1 MRKTIGCLIACLLLG
16 AFAAAQMGPPTPAPE
31 LKKLDYFVG
40 TWTLDGDMKPGP
52 FGPGGKMTETEKV
65 EWMQGNFFLV
75 IHSDFKSAM
84 GNGMGMAYMGYNPE
98 DKVYTYDAFN
108 SMGEAEHSKGTLS
121 GYTWTWT
128 SEDKMGGKIMK
139 GRFTIKELSAT
150 SYSFKFEMAGEDG
163 NYASMMEGK
172 ATKAN

>member
-121 GYTWTWT
+121 GDTWTWT

>member
-1 MRKTIGCLIACLLLG
+1 MRKTITCLFACLLLG
-16 AFAAAQMGPPTPAPE
+16 ALAAAQMGPLTPAPE

-40 TWTLDGDMKPGP
+40 TWTLDGEMKPGP

-75 IHSDFKSAM
+75 LHDDFKSDM
-84 GNGMGMAYMGYNPE
+84 GNGIGVAYMGYNPD

-108 SMGEAEHSKGTLS
+108 SMGEAGHSKGTLS
-121 GYTWTWT
+121 GDTWTWT
-128 SEDKMGGKIMK
+128 SEDKMGGKIVK
-139 GRFTIKELSAT
+139 GRFTIKEISAT
-150 SYSFKFEMAGEDG
+150 AYTFKYETAGPDG
-163 NYASMMEGK
+163 AYASMMEGK